1 MQANWP
7 LIAPPLLALLDDS
20 SLEYKIKGC
29 NSLLILL
36 EKCPSAL
43 LERTGLGEVF
53 EDAVMP
59 CLSYLPTLTEEAESL
74 RILGAAY
81 PVLIQLA
88 LVRFP
93 DDKKH
98 AARIKALDRVLRNG
112 IVKGYAHAGEHVK
125 IAELFVH
132 QITRL
137 VNEMGIDFVRHLKVQ
152 SCNPRVSLG

>member
-7 LIAPPLLALLDDS
+7 LITPPLLALIDDS
-20 SLEYKIKGC
+20 SLEYKISGC
-29 NSLLILL
+29 NSLFILL

-59 CLSYLPTLTEEAESL
+59 CLSYLPSLTEEPDSL

-88 LVRFP
+88 LARFP
-93 DDKKH
+93 DERKY

-125 IAELFVH
+125 IAELLVN
-132 QITRL
+132 QTTRL
-137 VNEMGIDFVRHLKVQ
+137 VNVMGTESVRHLKVQ
-152 SCNPRVSLG
+152 ICNPRMSLG

>member
-1 MQANWP
+1 
-7 LIAPPLLALLDDS
+7 
-20 SLEYKIKGC
+20 
-29 NSLLILL
+29 
-36 EKCPSAL
+36 
-43 LERTGLGEVF
+43 
-53 EDAVMP
+53 MP
-59 CLSYLPTLTEEAESL
+59 CLSHLPTLTEEAESL

-112 IVKGYAHAGEHVK
+112 IVKGYAHAGEYFK
-125 IAELFVH
+125 IAELFVY

-137 VNEMGIDFVRHLKVQ
+137 VEEMGIEFVRHLKVW
-152 SCNPRVSLG
+152 SCNLRVRLG

>member
-36 EKCPSAL
+36 EKCPSVL

-74 RILGAAY
+74 RILRAAY
-81 PVLIQLA
+81 PALIQLA

-93 DDKKH
+93 DDRKH

-137 VNEMGIDFVRHLKVQ
+137 VEEMGIEFVRHLKVK
-152 SCNPRVSLG
+152 SCTPCVSLG

>member
-36 EKCPSAL
+36 EKCPPAL

-59 CLSYLPTLTEEAESL
+59 CLSHLPTLTEEAESL
-74 RILGAAY
+74 RVLGAAY

-93 DDKKH
+93 DDRKH

-132 QITRL
+132 HITRL
-137 VNEMGIDFVRHLKVQ
+137 VEEMGIEFVRHLKVK
-152 SCNPRVSLG
+152 SCTPCVSLG